1 MARRKSSD
9 GTKRKGQVLD
19 RVSGR
24 RGQAGS
30 KSWDVRGA
38 RSDEVVLEVGEW
50 RIPAKRMKYKR
61 EHRVPLSGRVR
72 EIPAEARQIENSS
85 DLVFPFPADRRL
97 SDFALSGLL
106 RELEIPAVPHG
117 FRSSFQDWAAESTNA
132 PHAVMETALS
142 HVVRNQVAAYAR
154 SDLFKRRRVVM
165 GQRADFLAA
174 SDPPVS
180 SSARQPS
187 CKD

>member
-1 MARRKSSD
+1 M
-9 GTKRKGQVLD
+9 
-19 RVSGR
+19 
-24 RGQAGS
+24 
-30 KSWDVRGA
+30 
-38 RSDEVVLEVGEW
+38 LEVGEW
-50 RIPAKRMKYKR
+50 RIPAERTKYKR

-72 EIPAEARQIENSS
+72 EIQAEAKQIENSS

-106 RELEIPAVPHG
+106 RELGIPAVPHG

-132 PHAVMETALS
+132 PHDVMETALS
-142 HVVRNQVAAYAR
+142 HVVRNQVTTYAR
-154 SDLFKRRRVVM
+154 SDQFECRRVLI
-165 GQRADFLAA
+165 GQSADFLVA

-180 SSARQPS
+180 SSAQQPS